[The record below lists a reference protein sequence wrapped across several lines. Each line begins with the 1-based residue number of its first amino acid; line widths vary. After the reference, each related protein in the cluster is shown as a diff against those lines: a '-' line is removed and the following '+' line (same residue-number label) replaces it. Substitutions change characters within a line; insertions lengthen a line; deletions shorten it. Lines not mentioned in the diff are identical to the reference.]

1 MKFQNVNGRRYYEQ
15 EEKDWLIENYP
26 KLGVKE
32 TTRQFN
38 ERFNHNK
45 NAKTLQKYCCHRLGL
60 KVPKEVTL
68 ALKSAPI
75 GYSFRNCRGEW
86 KVKTEDGWIPLA
98 HLYQNVPKGYIAF
111 HLDGNNDNNSPDNIV
126 VIPNGLQTTARN
138 YNMLSEDPT
147 ITRTALTWCELYKM
161 LKAYNT
167 RLVLEENLD

>member
-38 ERFNHNK
+38 ELFNHNK
-45 NAKTLQKYCCHRLGL
+45 NEIAIKRYCAYRLGL
-60 KVPKEVTL
+60 RVSREVTI

-75 GYSFRNCRGEW
+75 GYKYRDCRGVW
-86 KVKTEDGWIPLA
+86 KIKTEDGWIPLA

-111 HLDGNNDNNSPDNIV
+111 HLDGNQDNNEPDNII

-138 YNMLSEDPT
+138 YDMVSENPI
-147 ITRTALTWCELYKM
+147 ITKTALTWCELYKL
-161 LKAYNT
+161 LKDYNK
-167 RLVLEENLD
+167 RLVLEEDLD